1 MNILG
6 AIFAFL
12 LFVTCQARGQNG
24 YSDNPDTNTCDA
36 TVYDQ
41 CLTAGSSWNGGS
53 ACSAVYGGF
62 RGNQNNL
69 NLLMKNHLRDSFKFL
84 IMGSNFNSDEVN
96 RAGIPKLLQG
106 YSDKMWEQGKSML
119 KYILKRGGKFSD
131 SANSKMFYL
140 DVPTGTETFSE
151 VSALGASLDIMKQQ
165 AEDAIVVYKHANN
178 RNNHNNGAHGDVNG
192 NNANANGNSANNDKY
207 FSGQHTNSY
216 DPSISHFLEEKFIEE
231 YTDNVRELAGYL
243 NTLAK
248 IVRNDN
254 QRNMGLH
261 LFDQSLA

>member
-1 MNILG
+1 MNYYIQG
-6 AIFAFL
+6 
-12 LFVTCQARGQNG
+12 C
-24 YSDNPDTNTCDA
+24 
-36 TVYDQ
+36 
-41 CLTAGSSWNGGS
+41 
-53 ACSAVYGGF
+53 
-62 RGNQNNL
+62 
-69 NLLMKNHLRDSFKFL
+69 
-84 IMGSNFNSDEVN
+84 NFNNDQVN

-131 SANSKMFYL
+131 SENSKMFYL

-207 FSGQHTNSY
+207 FYGQHTNSY
-216 DPSISHFLEEKFIEE
+216 DPSVSFNYIT
-231 YTDNVRELAGYL
+231 YN
-243 NTLAK
+243 
-248 IVRNDN
+248 
-254 QRNMGLH
+254 LH
-261 LFDQSLA
+261 YK